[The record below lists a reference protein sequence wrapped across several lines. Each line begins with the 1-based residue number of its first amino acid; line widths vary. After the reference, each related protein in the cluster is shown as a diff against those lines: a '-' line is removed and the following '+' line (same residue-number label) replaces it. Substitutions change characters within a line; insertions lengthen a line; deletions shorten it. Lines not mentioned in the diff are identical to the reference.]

1 MSIAGVYT
9 SCSEMDRVDYRYLKN
24 LGFNITVKDE
34 DLIIKPKNKLTPELI
49 TAIRK
54 NKQTIIKQFA
64 DDVIRLAL
72 KGKRPK
78 ESYIFKIYSKILSDY
93 LVIATDSE
101 AAKQYLL
108 MDRLKKPDTHFA
120 VYTINEI
127 IDIIKSEPN
136 EETKRNIH
144 KIKKE
149 FGGFI
154 VATITSN
161 KQGGY
166 YGR

>member
-1 MSIAGVYT
+1 M
-9 SCSEMDRVDYRYLKN
+9 LN
-24 LGFNITVKDE
+24 
-34 DLIIKPKNKLTPELI
+34 
-49 TAIRK
+49 
-54 NKQTIIKQFA
+54 
-64 DDVIRLAL
+64 
-72 KGKRPK
+72 
-78 ESYIFKIYSKILSDY
+78 DY

-127 IDIIKSEPN
+127 INIIKSKPS

-154 VATITSN
+154 VATATSN
-161 KQGGY
+161 K
-166 YGR
+166 